1 MLRAAF
7 YLMVLWSYLLVVC
20 FYAFTHVDNIGTTMT
35 NSGAWLT
42 MLASAIIVPLAA
54 LAIISSVNTDT
65 PNNKQIIEFISLNKK
80 QLRMYGFGVLLAIIL
95 VGGLIMLAA
104 AIWGCLLNIFLCIY
118 AWSKSNA

>member
-1 MLRAAF
+1 
-7 YLMVLWSYLLVVC
+7 
-20 FYAFTHVDNIGTTMT
+20 
-35 NSGAWLT
+35 

-104 AIWGCLLNIFLCIY
+104 AIWGCLLNTFLCIY
-118 AWSKSNA
+118 AWGKSNA